1 MPDVREV
8 PVVLFDG
15 ELADTSSG
23 VEVNPEYSASQVTV
37 SLLPKPVAVHDAVV
51 SLPAAIL

>member
-1 MPDVREV
+1 VPDVREV